1 MGVGGW
7 RVVGR
12 AAGVGFVGTV
22 VLAAGG
28 LLITGLDGF
37 TLIHVAYVVGTVGVP
52 LAGGIVLVGTRG
64 GARPRVVTAVCVLAL
79 AAVPVGVYATY
90 VEPFWLRVDRV
101 ELAVPAMRAVGEAGT
116 ADGVVD
122 VDGVAGAD
130 GADGVDGVAGAD
142 GVDGV
147 AGVDGVDGAGGADG
161 GVSVD
166 DVDGVAGAD
175 GVDGV
180 AGAGGADGGVSVDG
194 AGGADGGVSV
204 DDVDGLAGAG
214 GMDGVDRR
222 IRIGVLADLQTTGV
236 GDYERDAVE
245 RLLEFGPD
253 VVVLPG
259 DLYQFDAAVFDE
271 RAPGFARLIERI
283 VGEVPHVYLVS
294 GNTDTVA
301 GLRRIVGGSG
311 ARVLDNEID
320 TFEVRG
326 VPVRVGGT
334 TLFGDDAAARRMAA
348 QLVGG
353 DGVDADGADGLVG
366 DGLAGSDGLAGD
378 RLAADGLAGDGRT
391 GPDGDGRGV
400 VRILIG
406 HKPDAIELVRATP
419 VDLAIA
425 GHTHGGQVS
434 LPLFGP
440 PLTLSSVPRHV
451 AAGGLHEL
459 YGTPIYV
466 STGVGRERGNAP
478 QLRLGV
484 RPSIGIIDL
493 VPSAGGGSGAG

>member
-1 MGVGGW
+1 MRPVLLNYYCVAAAVLVGAVAGGLAVRWLRAGGGVGGW

-12 AAGVGFVGTV
+12 AAGVGFVGTA
-22 VLAAGG
+22 VLGAGG
-28 LLITGLDGF
+28 LLITGVDGF

-52 LAGGIVLVGTRG
+52 LAGGIVLVGARG
-64 GARPRVVTAVCVLAL
+64 RARPRVVTAVCVLAL

-90 VEPFWLRVDRV
+90 VEPFWLKVDRV
-101 ELAVPAMRAVGEAGT
+101 ELALLAMGAVGA
-116 ADGVVD
+116 
-122 VDGVAGAD
+122 AGA
-130 GADGVDGVAGAD
+130 ADGVDG
-142 GVDGV
+142 
-147 AGVDGVDGAGGADG
+147 
-161 GVSVD
+161 
-166 DVDGVAGAD
+166 
-175 GVDGV
+175 
-180 AGAGGADGGVSVDG
+180 
-194 AGGADGGVSV
+194 
-204 DDVDGLAGAG
+204 
-214 GMDGVDRR
+214 R

-245 RLLEFGPD
+245 RLLGFGPD

-259 DLYQFDAAVFDE
+259 DLYQFDAAVFAE

-301 GLRRIVGGSG
+301 GLRRIVGESG

-334 TLFGDDAAARRMAA
+334 TLFGDEVAARRMAA
-348 QLVGG
+348 ALVGGWPGADGVRGDGLTEDGTGG
-353 DGVDADGADGLVG
+353 DGVTGNGAGGDGVTG
-366 DGLAGSDGLAGD
+366 DGLE
-378 RLAADGLAGDGRT
+378 ADGVAGDGR
-391 GPDGDGRGV
+391 DGGGQAG

-419 VDLAIA
+419 VDLVIA

-434 LPLFGP
+434 LPLLGP
-440 PLTLSSVPRHV
+440 PLTLTNVPRHI

-459 YGTPIYV
+459 HGTPIYV

-493 VPSAGGGSGAG
+493 VPSGGGGLG

>member
-1 MGVGGW
+1 MLLNYYCVTAAVLVGAVAGGLAVRWLRGGAGVGGSAVRWLRVDSGGW

-12 AAGVGFVGTV
+12 AAGVGFVGTA

-28 LLITGLDGF
+28 LLITGVDGF

-52 LAGGIVLVGTRG
+52 LAGGIVLVGARP
-64 GARPRVVTAVCVLAL
+64 RPRVVSVVCVLAL

-90 VEPFWLRVDRV
+90 VEPFWLKVDRV
-101 ELAVPAMRAVGEAGT
+101 ELAVPTMPAVGEAGT
-116 ADGVVD
+116 ADGV
-122 VDGVAGAD
+122 G
-130 GADGVDGVAGAD
+130 
-142 GVDGV
+142 
-147 AGVDGVDGAGGADG
+147 GVDGVDG
-161 GVSVD
+161 
-166 DVDGVAGAD
+166 VDG
-175 GVDGV
+175 
-180 AGAGGADGGVSVDG
+180 
-194 AGGADGGVSV
+194 
-204 DDVDGLAGAG
+204 
-214 GMDGVDRR
+214 R

-245 RLLEFGPD
+245 RLLGFGPD

-283 VGEVPHVYLVS
+283 VGAVPHVYLVS

-334 TLFGDDAAARRMAA
+334 TLFGDETAARRMAA
-348 QLVGG
+348 R
-353 DGVDADGADGLVG
+353 
-366 DGLAGSDGLAGD
+366 LAGGGVGAG
-378 RLAADGLAGDGRT
+378 G
-391 GPDGDGRGV
+391 

-406 HKPDAIELVRATP
+406 HKPDAIELVRTTP

-434 LPLFGP
+434 LPFFGP
-440 PLTLSSVPRHV
+440 PLTLSNVPRYV

-493 VPSAGGGSGAG
+493 VPSGDGDGRRG

>member
-1 MGVGGW
+1 MVRPVLLNYYCVVAAVLVGAVAGVLAVRWLRAGLGVGGW
-7 RVVGR
+7 RVLGR
-12 AAGVGFVGTV
+12 TAGVGFVGTV

-28 LLITGLDGF
+28 LLITGVDGF

-52 LAGGIVLVGTRG
+52 LAGGIVLVGARG
-64 GARPRVVTAVCVLAL
+64 RARPRVVTAVCVLAL

-101 ELAVPAMRAVGEAGT
+101 ELAVPTMLAVGA
-116 ADGVVD
+116 
-122 VDGVAGAD
+122 
-130 GADGVDGVAGAD
+130 ADGVDGVG
-142 GVDGV
+142 GVDW
-147 AGVDGVDGAGGADG
+147 VDGVDE
-161 GVSVD
+161 
-166 DVDGVAGAD
+166 
-175 GVDGV
+175 
-180 AGAGGADGGVSVDG
+180 
-194 AGGADGGVSV
+194 
-204 DDVDGLAGAG
+204 
-214 GMDGVDRR
+214 R

-245 RLLEFGPD
+245 RLLGFGPD

-259 DLYQFDAAVFDE
+259 DLYQFDPAVFAE

-301 GLRRIVGGSG
+301 GLRRIVGESD

-334 TLFGDDAAARRMAA
+334 TLFGDEAAARRMAA
-348 QLVGG
+348 RLV
-353 DGVDADGADGLVG
+353 
-366 DGLAGSDGLAGD
+366 
-378 RLAADGLAGDGRT
+378 
-391 GPDGDGRGV
+391 GPDGDDRGR

-419 VDLAIA
+419 VDLVIA

-434 LPLFGP
+434 LPLLGP
-440 PLTLSSVPRHV
+440 PLTLSNVPRHV

-459 YGTPIYV
+459 HGTPIYV

-493 VPSAGGGSGAG
+493 VPSGGGELG

>member
-1 MGVGGW
+1 MVRSVLLNYYCVAAAVLVGAVAGVLAVRWLRGAGVGVGGW
-7 RVVGR
+7 RVAGR

-28 LLITGLDGF
+28 LLITGVDGF

-52 LAGGIVLVGTRG
+52 LAGGIVLVGARG
-64 GARPRVVTAVCVLAL
+64 RARPRVVTAVCVLAL

-101 ELAVPAMRAVGEAGT
+101 ELALPAMLA
-116 ADGVVD
+116 
-122 VDGVAGAD
+122 AGAV
-130 GADGVDGVAGAD
+130 DGVDGVG
-142 GVDGV
+142 
-147 AGVDGVDGAGGADG
+147 GVDGVDG
-161 GVSVD
+161 VD
-166 DVDGVAGAD
+166 E
-175 GVDGV
+175 
-180 AGAGGADGGVSVDG
+180 
-194 AGGADGGVSV
+194 
-204 DDVDGLAGAG
+204 
-214 GMDGVDRR
+214 R
-222 IRIGVLADLQTTGV
+222 IRIGVLADLQTTAV

-245 RLLEFGPD
+245 RLLGFGPD

-259 DLYQFDAAVFDE
+259 DLYQFDAAVFAE
-271 RAPGFARLIERI
+271 RAPGFAQLIERI

-311 ARVLDNEID
+311 ARVLDNEIY

-334 TLFGDDAAARRMAA
+334 TLFGDEATARRMAA
-348 QLVGG
+348 RLV
-353 DGVDADGADGLVG
+353 
-366 DGLAGSDGLAGD
+366 
-378 RLAADGLAGDGRT
+378 
-391 GPDGDGRGV
+391 GPDGDGRGR

-419 VDLAIA
+419 VDLVIA

-434 LPLFGP
+434 LPLLGP
-440 PLTLSSVPRHV
+440 PLTLTDVPRHI

-459 YGTPIYV
+459 HGTPIYV

-493 VPSAGGGSGAG
+493 VPSGDGGLG

>member
-1 MGVGGW
+1 MRPVLLNYYCVAAAVLVGAVAGGLAVRWLRAAGLGVGGW

-12 AAGVGFVGTV
+12 AAGVGFVGTA

-28 LLITGLDGF
+28 LLITGVDGF

-52 LAGGIVLVGTRG
+52 LAGGIVLVGARG
-64 GARPRVVTAVCVLAL
+64 RARPQVVTAVCVLAL
-79 AAVPVGVYATY
+79 AAVPVGVYATH
-90 VEPFWLRVDRV
+90 VEPFWLRVDRL
-101 ELAVPAMRAVGEAGT
+101 ELAVPAMLAVGA
-116 ADGVVD
+116 
-122 VDGVAGAD
+122 
-130 GADGVDGVAGAD
+130 ADGVDGVG
-142 GVDGV
+142 
-147 AGVDGVDGAGGADG
+147 GVDGVDG
-161 GVSVD
+161 VD
-166 DVDGVAGAD
+166 E
-175 GVDGV
+175 
-180 AGAGGADGGVSVDG
+180 
-194 AGGADGGVSV
+194 
-204 DDVDGLAGAG
+204 
-214 GMDGVDRR
+214 R

-245 RLLEFGPD
+245 RLLGFGPD

-259 DLYQFDAAVFDE
+259 DLYQFDAAVFAE

-334 TLFGDDAAARRMAA
+334 TLFGDEAAARRMAA
-348 QLVGG
+348 RLV
-353 DGVDADGADGLVG
+353 
-366 DGLAGSDGLAGD
+366 
-378 RLAADGLAGDGRT
+378 
-391 GPDGDGRGV
+391 GPDGDDRGR

-406 HKPDAIELVRATP
+406 HKPDAVELVRATP
-419 VDLAIA
+419 VDLVIA

-434 LPLFGP
+434 LPLLGP
-440 PLTLSSVPRHV
+440 PLTLTNVPRHI

-459 YGTPIYV
+459 HGTPIYV

-493 VPSAGGGSGAG
+493 VPSGGGGLG

>member
-1 MGVGGW
+1 MWPVLLNYYCVTAAVLVGAVAGGLAVRWLRVAGLGVGGW
-7 RVVGR
+7 RVLGR

-28 LLITGLDGF
+28 LLITGVDGF

-52 LAGGIVLVGTRG
+52 LAGGIVLVGARP
-64 GARPRVVTAVCVLAL
+64 RPRVVTAVCVLAL

-101 ELAVPAMRAVGEAGT
+101 ELAVPAMGAIGA
-116 ADGVVD
+116 ADGVV
-122 VDGVAGAD
+122 
-130 GADGVDGVAGAD
+130 
-142 GVDGV
+142 
-147 AGVDGVDGAGGADG
+147 GVDGVDDVG
-161 GVSVD
+161 GVD
-166 DVDGVAGAD
+166 E
-175 GVDGV
+175 
-180 AGAGGADGGVSVDG
+180 
-194 AGGADGGVSV
+194 
-204 DDVDGLAGAG
+204 
-214 GMDGVDRR
+214 R

-245 RLLEFGPD
+245 RLLGFGPD

-301 GLRRIVGGSG
+301 GLRQIVGGSG

-334 TLFGDDAAARRMAA
+334 TLFGDEAAARRMAVRLA
-348 QLVGG
+348 GG
-353 DGVDADGADGLVG
+353 GLGAGGADGA
-366 DGLAGSDGLAGD
+366 
-378 RLAADGLAGDGRT
+378 
-391 GPDGDGRGV
+391 GV

-419 VDLAIA
+419 VDLVIA

-434 LPLFGP
+434 LPLLGP
-440 PLTLSSVPRHV
+440 PLTLTNVPRHI

-459 YGTPIYV
+459 HGTPIYV

-493 VPSAGGGSGAG
+493 VPSGGGELG